1 MSDFLMLV
9 GNEIRNTRIKQGLTI
24 EELAEMTG
32 LSTSY
37 LGRIELGKLNITMLT
52 LEKIVISLN
61 ISPSKLFEFSDIN
74 QSNNHF
80 LNNIMYK
87 HEQML
92 KKRAKNEIETI
103 HNITQEIISLIDNK
117 CDWGIMKTKKL
128 GDYQ

>member
-1 MSDFLMLV
+1 MLV

-117 CDWGIMKTKKL
+117 CD
-128 GDYQ
+128 